1 MKPAAI
7 HLNEAT
13 FYLEIY
19 SRLTF
24 MENYGDGTQ
33 AIQVMHPV
41 LLILI
46 AELSNHTLDY
56 NRAKVGLKLERGER
70 IYEACHSK

>member
-1 MKPAAI
+1 
-7 HLNEAT
+7 
-13 FYLEIY
+13 
-19 SRLTF
+19 

-41 LLILI
+41 WLILI

-70 IYEACHSK
+70 VFMRHVIPND